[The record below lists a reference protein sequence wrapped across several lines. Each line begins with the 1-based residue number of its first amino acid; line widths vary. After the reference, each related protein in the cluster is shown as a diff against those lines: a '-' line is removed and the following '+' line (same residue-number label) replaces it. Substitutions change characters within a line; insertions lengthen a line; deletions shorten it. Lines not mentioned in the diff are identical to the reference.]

1 MIGID
6 TQDIHPRGC
15 VLSRG
20 GNSDLYLIKHELCTC
35 TVLENTQ
42 NPSNKRVKVM
52 VIKNNMTAARS
63 KQI

>member
-1 MIGID
+1 MSGIN

-20 GNSDLYLIKHELCTC
+20 GDSDLYLRKHELCTS